1 VHERD
6 LDEDDAIMSKEDL
19 LDLLKNLDRS
29 ESECASA
36 RSLISLLETRNAD
49 LEISNF
55 NMCEEKE
62 ALTERVKLLETFL
75 SGIEGS
81 ESRGSFEWQ
90 NYQWIGSFQSAV
102 ARNINYVTFC
112 TAAADICRSSRPVD
126 LKEVNL
132 LQLIA
137 SFLPRITSD
146 MVYSA
151 PDPVL
156 LETSAGARIDESRRY
171 QAMNAALC
179 SLVDSLNLRLDFVEK
194 KKNPDGWC

>member
-1 VHERD
+1 
-6 LDEDDAIMSKEDL
+6 
-19 LDLLKNLDRS
+19 LKNLDRS